1 MATFKATKNA
11 STTQSNSK
19 NTFKATRNAGYDR
32 NYVYKLQY
40 SNKSAL
46 DIINEYNKKVQNGEW
61 LSPDD
66 RTRYQSAVETFAQT
80 GANLRGVSR
89 YYGTNYTL
97 DEEKGWWDT
106 VSSLKQGYTSID
118 DFYKQFGDENQYK
131 GWQEV
136 ENQYNQY
143 NSVLN
148 NGNFNDYYNAGVG
161 VANPNQSDLFW
172 NKYNRDSVGN
182 MVTLAES
189 GVLDKAFN
197 NGDMDISD
205 TGDIDANGSALLNLA
220 GLITTYMTEDEKKT
234 YNYYIGSG
242 DKAKAEEYLDWLV
255 ENKLKPRQAGRISE
269 NTNGNIGELLIAFQS
284 GMQSGMQGINN
295 AFQAVFNTGNLS
307 NTSSTQLAAAYNK
320 QDNSGVWGVVNDL
333 AETTGNMTPSL
344 LVGMLNPTAGA
355 ITMGVSSGGNAYA
368 TMINEG
374 YKPWQALLYGGL
386 VGTSEALLGE
396 ALGGITKL
404 GGGKGVVQKTLSKI
418 MPSVNSAALRVVVQV
433 GAKAAS
439 EFTEEALQTFL
450 DPYLKHI
457 ATVGEADIDP
467 ASVEEI
473 FYSGFLGA
481 LSAGVLEGPS
491 AIANGVSINQR
502 AQKAYGGDAS
512 TIVADALN
520 VNPNNKTAQMAQTR
534 LDKGKSVSGL
544 ALNEIVNSTDRTKVQ
559 SAIKSRLTELGE
571 TGDVSKLSE
580 LLTKKVMGEE
590 LSLFE
595 KANIKDSNYGKRV
608 LNELNPD
615 NIMSDQ
621 YSTAWSEGI
630 GTRAFNPEVY
640 NLRPTTAQ
648 TNTNQSTTQA
658 TQTASTQSKS
668 GGVVVDTTEGKTTI
682 NKVNEDST
690 VELANGKTVNTSDV
704 KIADTNADL
713 VFKTATE
720 RIGQTYTNES
730 ATAMIKGYESSGVMS
745 APEFIKAWD
754 EAYNLGKNNELTKGL
769 KNIINSG
776 VSEQAAFTAYE
787 LGKNSVLQTQAN
799 SGIINTEQSSEVTN
813 EGEDTYLRNGGEW
826 NGSANSQGQISTVEG
841 STRQNQSGTET
852 RRFADSEAA
861 RLVNEGRE
869 VSVADLG
876 ILGGAKNYKVRLL
889 DGVQETTL
897 MKKGRKY
904 AENRGLKVKYFAG
917 NNLFIYDKSGK
928 LIEANGYI
936 SNGYIFVRADHDK
949 FTSNQILR
957 HEVGHDM
964 VAKGEIDIDKVRQKI
979 KERFKTDKEVDQVA
993 EYYAEAYHMA
1003 FSTQEEIDAIWEEVI
1018 CDSLADMNV
1027 FSGSK
1032 QWAEAAEHMGM
1043 TIPAVQKAV
1052 SEGKANQ
1059 TRGAPDK
1066 SLSKSRDT
1074 KGGWGKKFGTA
1085 QEALND
1091 AIQNIDEKLWNAFN
1105 KELDSNTT
1113 NHPITNAINA
1123 VMHDVRQDKI
1133 TPMQGAMLLSQA
1145 YKDGGI
1151 DGLSKLYNHKTGNL
1165 FDNVLERAKQIGEGK
1180 ASKEFWYPQLTQNE
1194 WNLLNYRLK
1203 RELYSEEN
1211 FIDSSTKWLYAE
1223 SKGTKVFAI
1232 YGIGDGTEATVLY
1245 AVGGKTA
1252 ETLNNRRVEYEQNI
1266 NRTER
1271 NPYKKSLDR
1280 IGVQQY
1286 KYGDST
1292 NRNGQNV
1299 PTTNRGVGPV
1309 STGQQRG
1316 YNGGTV
1322 STNSKQVKYSR
1333 EIDSSGNE
1341 LTKEQT
1347 EYFKDSK
1354 VRDDEGNLF
1363 VVYHGSTNKFT
1374 EFKHSKIGVHGT
1386 SLGRGFYFT
1395 EDTNLASSYY
1405 QEGGQLLQGYLDI
1418 KKPLVDGAKTIS
1430 KTDVTKLIKAICESE
1445 AKYLVEND
1453 GSYDNVNDAIKD
1465 TFISN
1470 YVNTY
1475 NTPMANAYR
1484 EMAEQVYRYND
1495 SDADIIGE
1503 LINGGAGA
1511 ARVLG
1516 EVRKALGY
1524 DGVIFKHPDG
1534 VHEFVAFESN
1544 QFKNIDNKNPTTNP
1558 DIRFSR
1564 ELDTDYLD
1572 AVKSGD
1578 METAQK
1584 MVDEVAKEAG
1594 YTVKAYHGTK
1604 AFGFTSIDVAQ
1615 SDDGISFFATD
1626 SLDTAGTY
1634 SVDKRVKR
1642 IVDKGEYVSDEQI
1655 ESMEEDGYDIAVD
1668 IADWCNRT
1676 LGIQGWADEES
1687 IHKKLETIFV
1697 DAENENISDEDISSK
1712 IYEIYDDM
1720 YFEFSQAYY
1729 EQNYEDNPYL
1739 DDDEYMDWEEWESS
1753 EENDKLSDKFYSNV
1767 DKIINIAQALL
1778 NVNGGLG
1785 IYSLYMNTDN
1795 HLVVDCKGEK
1805 WNKITADNLPDIKS
1819 ADYSKYGYRSNREY
1833 WTTRSVAKYAKDNGY
1848 NGVTFKNVIDTG
1860 SGEYDVA
1867 TVYISFNP
1875 RKEVKSADPVTYD
1888 DERNVIPLSER
1899 FNPDNVD
1906 IRFSRELELE
1916 DYDAEN
1922 EVKVMSNRE
1931 LLVNSLESTAQNEAE
1946 KEKLA
1951 EYKGRIDM
1959 LNAEEKKLA
1968 QLKSELKELTF
1979 GKGAK
1984 DAARAKALREEI
1996 VKTENR
2002 INLHDKKLL
2011 QLESTKSLKDVL
2023 EREKSKAYKRAAE
2036 KGREAL
2042 HRNVEGRHKTAER
2055 NRIRDIAHELDTLL
2069 NKGTKKKN
2077 VKIGQQDV
2085 ISKVLDVTDM
2095 LFASDDELILN
2106 GIKTQVT
2113 SAEQSAIDK
2122 YKKLYAEYHDTDNAV
2137 TEHKEERK
2145 AIRHEMD
2152 EIKKQFADVLERER
2166 QRISNLKASS
2176 AFDALI
2182 EEYKKLASSDK
2193 TYIRDTFD
2201 NDTLKMLEQLKEDV
2215 GDTTVSNMTLEQLKT
2230 IRKALTMMKK
2240 MVQNTNKLFKSAK
2253 NETIEALG
2261 SKAQSEIE
2269 KHGHKDKLNKLQKG
2283 YASFD
2288 WNNLKPIYLL
2298 ERTDSSVLQELGQ
2311 AIFDAESDWAS
2322 DMLEARIFWDKMEA
2336 KYNATKWNLDK
2347 SYTFTNAT
2355 GQTYS
2360 LTLEQIMSVYA
2371 YSKRGKQAIDHLK
2384 TDGFVFDETTEVK
2397 GKGGLK
2403 YELNDKTAYKIT
2415 EPNLIEIV
2423 SKLTPEQKS
2432 YVDEMQKYLSEVMGA
2447 KGNEVSRELYGI
2459 DLFGEENYFPIRS
2472 EGAYLE
2478 RVRQQAK
2485 GETKI
2490 KNKGFTK
2497 ETQKGARNAIVL
2509 SDFSKV
2515 WSEHVAEMSSYHTFT
2530 LPLEDFYRVY
2540 NYQTTSDVNINK
2552 QGVIPALEN
2561 AYGKAATKAID
2572 DLLNDINGGAR
2583 FDIREQ
2589 FGKEMLRLYK
2599 VGKTMLS
2606 LSVVVQQPT
2615 SILRAQAM
2623 IDPKYFVGEKIGDTK
2638 RKELWNEL
2646 KQYAPVAI
2654 IKEMGYFDVGMGRS
2668 SADWLTATDY
2678 QGWGKVKGFFTDSEY
2693 RAEVFSKPASK
2704 ADELTWVTIW
2714 NAVKRET
2721 ARNNP
2726 ALNTSSETFLN
2737 MAGKRFEDIIRHT
2750 QVYDSTLSRSSY
2762 MRNKSVYAQMVTSF
2776 MAEPTTSINMREMAM
2791 RSKNKNRIL
2800 RTTAAV
2806 YSATLL
2812 NALLVAL
2819 PYAMRDDDEDETFLE
2834 KYITAFSTS
2843 FIDNINPLTSLPF
2856 VKDAWSILQG
2866 YDVDRADMTLAS
2878 DLINSFERFTMACV
2892 NQEGVF
2898 DNLVSLIGDLSA
2910 FTGIPIDNVIRDVKS
2925 VFNMLKTVEKD
2936 KERATTWNSLADALE
2951 EAFHD
2956 ETPVW
2961 NWFSGETKSRKLYDA
2976 LVAGD
2981 EKYVAR
2987 FRSTYKTEEEYYS
3000 AVRKSLRDNDP
3011 RMREAAQAYLDKNY
3025 TVYNQLRDEIV
3036 AEGVFNKTLV
3046 TDALKAEI
3054 NYLKRKAEEAEE

>member
-1 MATFKATKNA
+1 MANLQTRKKQTYSASTNTGGKNLITRYNPTAVYGWQAQNISAYNLISDYYERINRGDWISPEEREQYKNA
-11 STTQSNSK
+11 
-19 NTFKATRNAGYDR
+19 
-32 NYVYKLQY
+32 
-40 SNKSAL
+40 
-46 DIINEYNKKVQNGEW
+46 INEYTLSGNKLRDVSKFYGTTYTDEDERSWQNSLSSLNKGYEDINKFYGQFADADQYNSWNTYGNWQRWNDEVMSADRDAYTNYIQVGKNVSNPTWREANKFNQQKVNNM
-61 LSPDD
+61 
-66 RTRYQSAVETFAQT
+66 VTFAQANVGRDFAAAAEDLLGLSFNEHADEVQLINSVMT
-80 GANLRGVSR
+80 GA
-89 YYGTNYTL
+89 
-97 DEEKGWWDT
+97 EKD
-106 VSSLKQGYTSID
+106 
-118 DFYKQFGDENQYK
+118 
-131 GWQEV
+131 
-136 ENQYNQY
+136 
-143 NSVLN
+143 
-148 NGNFNDYYNAGVG
+148 
-161 VANPNQSDLFW
+161 
-172 NKYNRDSVGN
+172 R
-182 MVTLAES
+182 
-189 GVLDKAFN
+189 
-197 NGDMDISD
+197 
-205 TGDIDANGSALLNLA
+205 
-220 GLITTYMTEDEKKT
+220 
-234 YNYYIGSG
+234 YNYYIGIG
-242 DKAKAEEYLDWLV
+242 DTESAQAYLDYLMPQL
-255 ENKLKPRQAGRISE
+255 ENRYWGDFYDFVNDKPVLE
-269 NTNGNIGELLIAFQS
+269 PLTNFTS
-284 GMQSGMQGINN
+284 GVLSGVQGIGNFVSGIVGGGEGISPSGIQN
-295 AFQAVFNTGNLS
+295 VSGQMMANNTGFE
-307 NTSSTQLAAAYNK
+307 K
-320 QDNSGVWGVVNDL
+320 FVN
-333 AETTGNMTPSL
+333 EGIYSVGNMMPSMAIGGAVGEITL
-344 LVGMLNPTAGA
+344 GLGASVPMAQMFGQLGGSIYTGMSSAGNSYVEMLGQGYGVDEARKYGLMDGAAEGALQYAIGGIESIGGRLTNHLVKNA
-355 ITMGVSSGGNAYA
+355 IDGIDNGVARFVANTVINMG
-368 TMINEG
+368 
-374 YKPWQALLYGGL
+374 
-386 VGTSEALLGE
+386 SEALEEGIQT
-396 ALGGITKL
+396 ALEPVFK
-404 GGGKGVVQKTLSKI
+404 S
-418 MPSVNSAALRVVVQV
+418 
-433 GAKAAS
+433 
-439 EFTEEALQTFL
+439 
-450 DPYLKHI
+450 I
-457 ATVGEADIDP
+457 ATGEKYEPAKWSDIT
-467 ASVEEI
+467 
-473 FYSGFLGA
+473 YSALLGA
-481 LSAGVLEGPS
+481 VTAGVLEGVPR
-491 AIANGVSINQR
+491 AIETGIGIRQAGKQ
-502 AQKAYGGDAS
+502 YGADAS
-512 TIVADALN
+512 GIVTEALN
-520 VNPNNKTAQMAQTR
+520 VNPNSKVAQNAQTR
-534 LDKGKSVSGL
+534 IDAGKGVTGTQIYSMLQNIEQGYSKQ
-544 ALNEIVNSTDRTKVQ
+544 ATTT
-559 SAIKSRLTELGE
+559 IKGAVESKLTELGE
-571 TGDVSKLSE
+571 TKNVSKIATAI
-580 LLTKKVMGEE
+580 TKQIMGED
-590 LSLFE
+590 LSLTE
-595 KANIKDSNYGKRV
+595 KNLINKNTNANQV
-608 LNELNPD
+608 LNEDINTLVQNHK
-615 NIMSDQ
+615 
-621 YSTAWSEGI
+621 AK
-630 GTRAFNPEVY
+630 
-640 NLRPTTAQ
+640 Q
-648 TNTNQSTTQA
+648 TPTTQA

-668 GGVVVDTTEGKTTI
+668 GGVVVDTAEGKTTI

-690 VELANGKTVNTSDV
+690 VELANGKTVNASDV

-754 EAYNLGKNNELTKGL
+754 EAYNLGKNNNPISQLSVMPNAQTLSETVRTDAYNIGKALANENPAPQRVEGRVTIDKSVDKKSMTADDKAFVKGLDVIAKAFGVNVELYASPVVDGKRQGEQGSYDAKTRTLRVDLYSGNIKTNLNEKLGLYTASHELTHHIKSVAPDSFNKYADALVSALYEGGYNVDELVARQVEKL
-769 KNIINSG
+769 KSNGRDANL
-776 VSEQAAFTAYE
+776 SESELYDRAFEEMVADASERMLADSDAMERLAKEIKSKDKTLWDKIKSYIKKVIDKLKSIYKDLNPQSPEAALIKDMQGKYEELLQIWSDAAVEASRVGELTEDGAE
-787 LGKNSVLQTQAN
+787 LGIEIDAETESIAPTMFSERTWTESEYVVNRDAMAKKIAEALDISVNKAKKYIDDVNSIARMIAN
-799 SGIINTEQSSEVTN
+799 DRARLDYEASSF
-813 EGEDTYLRNGGEW
+813 
-826 NGSANSQGQISTVEG
+826 GSAFVSNVEYGGSFDYTTLCKKRRIYTGTFTEIQKVLKDTALSADDILKIRNMLIEEGIEATCGLCYVEG
-841 STRQNQSGTET
+841 SRANMGK
-852 RRFADSEAA
+852 FAKKFIELYKRDNPDAWVPNMA
-861 RLVNEGRE
+861 DVNTP
-869 VSVADLG
+869 
-876 ILGGAKNYKVRLL
+876 
-889 DGVQETTL
+889 DGVEKMRINHPEVYEQYEYFWNHYGKLKDSDPALFASQQKPKLYEARKEYKGEILQQFKNDSTITKKNKNGGIRMQSFSDFEIVHLIDTMQVIMDMSTVGLAGQAYTKVPEFALAFGDTGLKINLSLIAKGVDENGKLIFDDREGMPHQTAFDLRNKYSKNVGTIIVTFTDEQL
-897 MKKGRKY
+897 MSAMADDRIDFIIPFHRSQWKKGQY
-904 AENRGLKVKYFAG
+904 GAMGLPKGTKDYTYMQNEKLIKQTYHEYQGRMVKDKATNYMPNEYWDFS
-917 NNLFIYDKSGK
+917 KSGK
-928 LIEANGYI
+928 EN
-936 SNGYIFVRADHDK
+936 
-949 FTSNQILR
+949 
-957 HEVGHDM
+957 
-964 VAKGEIDIDKVRQKI
+964 
-979 KERFKTDKEVDQVA
+979 
-993 EYYAEAYHMA
+993 AEAYLQM
-1003 FSTQEEIDAIWEEVI
+1003 
-1018 CDSLADMNV
+1018 C
-1027 FSGSK
+1027 
-1032 QWAEAAEHMGM
+1032 AENNKR
-1043 TIPAVQKAV
+1043 P
-1052 SEGKANQ
+1052 
-1059 TRGAPDK
+1059 
-1066 SLSKSRDT
+1066 
-1074 KGGWGKKFGTA
+1074 KFY
-1085 QEALND
+1085 
-1091 AIQNIDEKLWNAFN
+1091 KL
-1105 KELDSNTT
+1105 LD
-1113 NHPITNAINA
+1113 
-1123 VMHDVRQDKI
+1123 
-1133 TPMQGAMLLSQA
+1133 
-1145 YKDGGI
+1145 
-1151 DGLSKLYNHKTGNL
+1151 
-1165 FDNVLERAKQIGEGK
+1165 
-1180 ASKEFWYPQLTQNE
+1180 
-1194 WNLLNYRLK
+1194 
-1203 RELYSEEN
+1203 
-1211 FIDSSTKWLYAE
+1211 
-1223 SKGTKVFAI
+1223 
-1232 YGIGDGTEATVLY
+1232 
-1245 AVGGKTA
+1245 
-1252 ETLNNRRVEYEQNI
+1252 
-1266 NRTER
+1266 
-1271 NPYKKSLDR
+1271 
-1280 IGVQQY
+1280 
-1286 KYGDST
+1286 
-1292 NRNGQNV
+1292 
-1299 PTTNRGVGPV
+1299 
-1309 STGQQRG
+1309 
-1316 YNGGTV
+1316 
-1322 STNSKQVKYSR
+1322 
-1333 EIDSSGNE
+1333 
-1341 LTKEQT
+1341 
-1347 EYFKDSK
+1347 
-1354 VRDDEGNLF
+1354 
-1363 VVYHGSTNKFT
+1363 
-1374 EFKHSKIGVHGT
+1374 
-1386 SLGRGFYFT
+1386 
-1395 EDTNLASSYY
+1395 
-1405 QEGGQLLQGYLDI
+1405 
-1418 KKPLVDGAKTIS
+1418 
-1430 KTDVTKLIKAICESE
+1430 
-1445 AKYLVEND
+1445 
-1453 GSYDNVNDAIKD
+1453 
-1465 TFISN
+1465 
-1470 YVNTY
+1470 
-1475 NTPMANAYR
+1475 
-1484 EMAEQVYRYND
+1484 
-1495 SDADIIGE
+1495 
-1503 LINGGAGA
+1503 
-1511 ARVLG
+1511 
-1516 EVRKALGY
+1516 Y
-1524 DGVIFKHPDG
+1524 DG
-1534 VHEFVAFESN
+1534 E
-1544 QFKNIDNKNPTTNP
+1544 
-1558 DIRFSR
+1558 
-1564 ELDTDYLD
+1564 
-1572 AVKSGD
+1572 
-1578 METAQK
+1578 
-1584 MVDEVAKEAG
+1584 
-1594 YTVKAYHGTK
+1594 
-1604 AFGFTSIDVAQ
+1604 
-1615 SDDGISFFATD
+1615 
-1626 SLDTAGTY
+1626 GTY
-1634 SVDKRVKR
+1634 SLKEDGSTDGYWKLLVDFKMYDNDGNGSPQMPVTPNFN
-1642 IVDKGEYVSDEQI
+1642 
-1655 ESMEEDGYDIAVD
+1655 MEESTKMLNEYEGGHAQYPVAHGVVD
-1668 IADWCNRT
+1668 RFVKEYNSSNTIKHSDRT
-1676 LGIQGWADEES
+1676 PD
-1687 IHKKLETIFV
+1687 
-1697 DAENENISDEDISSK
+1697 DIS
-1712 IYEIYDDM
+1712 
-1720 YFEFSQAYY
+1720 F
-1729 EQNYEDNPYL
+1729 
-1739 DDDEYMDWEEWESS
+1739 
-1753 EENDKLSDKFYSNV
+1753 
-1767 DKIINIAQALL
+1767 
-1778 NVNGGLG
+1778 
-1785 IYSLYMNTDN
+1785 
-1795 HLVVDCKGEK
+1795 
-1805 WNKITADNLPDIKS
+1805 
-1819 ADYSKYGYRSNREY
+1819 
-1833 WTTRSVAKYAKDNGY
+1833 TTRSLL
-1848 NGVTFKNVIDTG
+1848 
-1860 SGEYDVA
+1860 
-1867 TVYISFNP
+1867 
-1875 RKEVKSADPVTYD
+1875 AD
-1888 DERNVIPLSER
+1888 
-1899 FNPDNVD
+1899 
-1906 IRFSRELELE
+1906 
-1916 DYDAEN
+1916 A
-1922 EVKVMSNRE
+1922 
-1931 LLVNSLESTAQNEAE
+1931 LESTAQNEAE

-1968 QLKSELKELTF
+1968 KLRKQLDESVYVRSIEYNGKKYYAKEFESMVLKQARKDGINKEKITFRSIKDTDKNGKPLDTGKYVAYVRGKEYMVGQKKFVSAETKQSITKLT
-1979 GKGAK
+1979 
-1984 DAARAKALREEI
+1984 DEIRA
-1996 VKTENR
+1996 TENR
-2002 INLHDKKLL
+2002 INLHDKVLFELEATKPL
-2011 QLESTKSLKDVL
+2011 QDVL
-2023 EREKSKAYKRAAE
+2023 SRERASAYKMAAE

-2201 NDTLKMLEQLKEDV
+2201 TDTLQMLEQLKEDV
-2215 GDTTVSNMTLEQLKT
+2215 GDTTVSNMTLAQLQT

-2371 YSKRGKQAIDHLK
+2371 YSKRGKQAIDHLE

-2726 ALNTSSETFLN
+2726 TLNTSSETFLN

-2791 RSKNKNRIL
+2791 RSKDKNRIL

-2856 VKDAWSILQG
+2856 VKDVWSILQG

-2878 DLINSFERFTMACV
+2878 DLINSFERFTTACV
-2892 NQEGVF
+2892 NQEGFF

-2925 VFNMLKTVEKD
+2925 VINMLKTVEKD

-2961 NWFSGETKSRKLYDA
+2961 NWFPGETKSKKLYDA

-2981 EKYVAR
+2981 NKYVAR
-2987 FRSTYKTEEEYYS
+2987 FRSTYNTEEEYYS

>member
-1 MATFKATKNA
+1 M
-11 STTQSNSK
+11 SNYQK
-19 NTFKATRNAGYDR
+19 NTVSGVPRSTSFTRKYNPRAV
-32 NYVYKLQY
+32 NSLQTQ
-40 SNKSAL
+40 NKSAL
-46 DIINEYNKKVQNGEW
+46 DIINKYTQKVQKGQWISSEERELYKNAIGTYK
-61 LSPDD
+61 S
-66 RTRYQSAVETFAQT
+66 TSNQ
-80 GANLRGVSR
+80 LRGISESYNGR
-89 YYGTNYTL
+89 YSI
-97 DEEKGWWDT
+97 EEMESWK
-106 VSSLKQGYTSID
+106 SSLSSLDQMYNSVN

-197 NGDMDISD
+197 DGDMDISD

-284 GMQSGMQGINN
+284 GMHSGMQGINN
-295 AFQAVFNTGNLS
+295 AYQAIFNTGNLS
-307 NTSSTQLAAAYNK
+307 STSSTQLAAAYNK
-320 QDNSGVWGVVNDL
+320 QDNSGVWKVVNDL

-344 LVGMLNPTAGA
+344 LVGILNPTAGA

-418 MPSVNSAALRVVVQV
+418 MPSVNSAALRVVGQV

-439 EFTEEALQTFL
+439 EFTEEALQTVL
-450 DPYLKHI
+450 DPFLKHI
-457 ATVGEADIDP
+457 ATGGAADIDS
-467 ASVEEI
+467 ASLEEI

-491 AIANGVSINQR
+491 TIANGVSINQR

-520 VNPNNKTAQMAQTR
+520 VDPKNKTAQMAQTR
-534 LDKGKSVSGL
+534 LDKGKNVSGL
-544 ALNEIVNSTDRTKVQ
+544 ALNEIVNSTDQ
-559 SAIKSRLTELGE
+559 SKINNAVKSRLEAVGE
-571 TGDVSKLSE
+571 TGDITKLADAI
-580 LLTKKVMGEE
+580 TKKVMGEE
-590 LSLFE
+590 LSLKE
-595 KANIKDSNYGKRV
+595 KNLIKSSQYGNRV
-608 LNELNPD
+608 LNELNPG
-615 NIMSDQ
+615 NIISDQ
-621 YSTAWSEGI
+621 YSTAWAEGI
-630 GTRAFNPEVY
+630 GTRAVNPEVY
-640 NLRPTTAQ
+640 NLRTPSTQTSTS
-648 TNTNQSTTQA
+648 TNTTTA
-658 TQTASTQSKS
+658 TQTTSAQSKS
-668 GGVVVDTTEGKTTI
+668 GGVVVDTAEGKTTI
-682 NKVNEDST
+682 NKVNSDST
-690 VELANGKTVNTSDV
+690 VELANGKTVNASDV

-769 KNIINSG
+769 KDIINSG
-776 VSEQAAFTAYE
+776 VSEQAAFAAYE

-799 SGIINTEQSSEVTN
+799 SGIINTEQSSEVIN

-841 STRQNQSGTET
+841 STGQNQSGTET

-897 MKKGRKY
+897 MKKGREY

-964 VAKGEIDIDKVRQKI
+964 VAKGEINIDKVRQKI
-979 KERFKTDKEVDQVA
+979 KERFKTEKEVDQVA

-1003 FSTQEEIDAIWEEVI
+1003 FSTQEEVDAIWEEII

-1032 QWAEAAEHMGM
+1032 TWAEAAEHMGM

-1059 TRGAPDK
+1059 TRGSPDK

-1091 AIQNIDEKLWNAFN
+1091 AIQSVDTKLWNAFD

-1133 TPMQGAMLLSQA
+1133 TPMQGAMLLSQT
-1145 YKDGGI
+1145 YKDGGV
-1151 DGLSKLYNHKTGNL
+1151 DALSKLYNHKTGNL

-1180 ASKEFWYPQLTQNE
+1180 ASREIEAMENNRYSRLTKFRDNLPNVWFAYSYDYFYVYTNYSFSDYKVIKKIKINDTNSQLIDAIERRLRDDINGDTGTFDRWVKSFQSRKR
-1194 WNLLNYRLK
+1194 LNNGNNVDASRGRTTGAVNGLDDSK
-1203 RELYSEEN
+1203 PEGKSTNNSSKSNRDSELNGKASRELGSN
-1211 FIDSSTKWLYAE
+1211 
-1223 SKGTKVFAI
+1223 
-1232 YGIGDGTEATVLY
+1232 
-1245 AVGGKTA
+1245 
-1252 ETLNNRRVEYEQNI
+1252 
-1266 NRTER
+1266 
-1271 NPYKKSLDR
+1271 
-1280 IGVQQY
+1280 
-1286 KYGDST
+1286 
-1292 NRNGQNV
+1292 
-1299 PTTNRGVGPV
+1299 
-1309 STGQQRG
+1309 
-1316 YNGGTV
+1316 
-1322 STNSKQVKYSR
+1322 
-1333 EIDSSGNE
+1333 GNE
-1341 LTKEQT
+1341 LTKEQAK
-1347 EYFKDSK
+1347 YFKDSK
-1354 VRDDEGNLF
+1354 VRDDKGNLL
-1363 VVYHGSTNKFT
+1363 VVYHGSANKFT

-1405 QEGGQLLQGYLDI
+1405 QESGQLLQGYLDI

-1544 QFKNIDNKNPTTNP
+1544 QFKNIDNKNPTSNP
-1558 DIRFSR
+1558 
-1564 ELDTDYLD
+1564 
-1572 AVKSGD
+1572 
-1578 METAQK
+1578 
-1584 MVDEVAKEAG
+1584 
-1594 YTVKAYHGTK
+1594 
-1604 AFGFTSIDVAQ
+1604 
-1615 SDDGISFFATD
+1615 
-1626 SLDTAGTY
+1626 
-1634 SVDKRVKR
+1634 
-1642 IVDKGEYVSDEQI
+1642 
-1655 ESMEEDGYDIAVD
+1655 
-1668 IADWCNRT
+1668 
-1676 LGIQGWADEES
+1676 
-1687 IHKKLETIFV
+1687 
-1697 DAENENISDEDISSK
+1697 
-1712 IYEIYDDM
+1712 
-1720 YFEFSQAYY
+1720 
-1729 EQNYEDNPYL
+1729 
-1739 DDDEYMDWEEWESS
+1739 
-1753 EENDKLSDKFYSNV
+1753 
-1767 DKIINIAQALL
+1767 
-1778 NVNGGLG
+1778 
-1785 IYSLYMNTDN
+1785 
-1795 HLVVDCKGEK
+1795 
-1805 WNKITADNLPDIKS
+1805 
-1819 ADYSKYGYRSNREY
+1819 
-1833 WTTRSVAKYAKDNGY
+1833 
-1848 NGVTFKNVIDTG
+1848 
-1860 SGEYDVA
+1860 
-1867 TVYISFNP
+1867 
-1875 RKEVKSADPVTYD
+1875 
-1888 DERNVIPLSER
+1888 
-1899 FNPDNVD
+1899 D

-1931 LLVNSLESTAQNEAE
+1931 LLVSSLESTAQNEAE

-1984 DAARAKALREEI
+1984 DPARAKALREEI

-2023 EREKSKAYKRAAE
+2023 EREKTRAYKRAAE

-2095 LFASDDELILN
+2095 LFATDDELILN

-2201 NDTLKMLEQLKEDV
+2201 TDTLQMLEQLKEDV
-2215 GDTTVSNMTLEQLKT
+2215 GDTTVSKMTLEQLQT

-2423 SKLTPEQKS
+2423 NKLTPEQKS
-2432 YVDEMQKYLSEVMGA
+2432 YVDDMQKYLSEVMGA

-2540 NYQTTSDVNINK
+2540 NYQTTSDENINK

-2561 AYGKAATKAID
+2561 AYGKAATSAID
-2572 DLLNDINGGAR
+2572 QLLSDLNGGER
-2583 FDIREQ
+2583 SDPREA
-2589 FGKEMLRLYK
+2589 GAANMLRK
-2599 VGKTMLS
+2599 FKIAKTMLS

-2704 ADELTWVTIW
+2704 ADEITWVTIW

-2750 QVYDSTLSRSSY
+2750 QVYDSTLSRSSN
-2762 MRNKSVYAQMVTSF
+2762 MRSKKLFMQMATSF

-2791 RSKNKNRIL
+2791 RSKDKNRIL

-2806 YSATLL
+2806 YSAVLF
-2812 NALLVAL
+2812 NSLLVAL

-2834 KYITAFSTS
+2834 KYVTAFADSLIS
-2843 FIDNINPLTSLPF
+2843 GINPVTSLPF
-2856 VKDAWSILQG
+2856 VKDIWSMFQG
-2866 YDVDRADMTLAS
+2866 YDIERADMSLVS
-2878 DLINSFERFTMACV
+2878 DLI
-2892 NQEGVF
+2892 EGLKKLAKASY
-2898 DNLVSLIGDLSA
+2898 NREGYGEAIVSLLGDLSA
-2910 FTGIPIDNVIRDVKS
+2910 FTGIPIDNIIRDAKS
-2925 VFNMLKTVEKD
+2925 VINAGKTIMADKD
-2936 KERATTWNSLADALE
+2936 RDTTWNSIADQLE
-2951 EAFHD
+2951 EVLKSN
-2956 ETPVW
+2956 TPVW
-2961 NWFSGETKSRKLYDA
+2961 GWFPRETKSKKLYDA
-2976 LVAGD
+2976 LVDGD
-2981 EKYVAR
+2981 NKYVAR